1 MPLVVGGIGQEMCR
15 TIIRAGVD
23 LSIGQHIGWRVAD
36 GVERGS
42 LVALSRELRS
52 CQADG
57 RGFALPESVR
67 DVFGLRFDI
76 ADTAYPL
83 AILYLW
89 ILGSLDDQT
98 SPDRERNAANA
109 LLWQLSRLAP
119 DLPYREF
126 QELRRALDR
135 VASVDVET

>member
-1 MPLVVGGIGQEMCR
+1 MPLVIGGIGQEMCR

-23 LSIGQHIGWRVAD
+23 LSVGQHIGWRVTD
-36 GVERGS
+36 GAERRS
-42 LVALSRELRS
+42 LATLSRELHS
-52 CQADG
+52 CHSDG
-57 RGFALPESVR
+57 RNFDLPESVQ

-89 ILGSLDDQT
+89 ILGSLDDQIG
-98 SPDRERNAANA
+98 PARERNAANA
-109 LLWQLSRLAP
+109 LVWQLSRLAP

-135 VASVDVET
+135 AAGVDVET